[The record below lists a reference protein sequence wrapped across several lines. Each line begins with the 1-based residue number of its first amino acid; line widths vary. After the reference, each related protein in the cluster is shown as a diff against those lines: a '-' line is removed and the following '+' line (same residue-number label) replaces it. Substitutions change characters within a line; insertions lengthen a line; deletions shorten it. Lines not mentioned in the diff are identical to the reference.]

1 MDDEIHVIVTM
12 GHIGHIAVVLF
23 DKLSLPVDE
32 KTSILIGFIHIFAD
46 TVAIQDA
53 PHLLQKT

>member
-32 KTSILIGFIHIFAD
+32 KNLDLDWFH
-46 TVAIQDA
+46 
-53 PHLLQKT
+53 PHFC